1 MFLLLLPAVNG
12 NASIGT
18 LRTAEWTGLGG
29 DKNLV
34 RELVDGDAVRVGAS
48 RHVDEPLARSGINH
62 AHDWSVGHVASR
74 GVVAVV
80 AGVVPDFVSTA
91 ALIDLDLAGE
101 AGCAGRAGTVKHNQQ
116 GRELDAIMASA
127 PDQKIVARTL
137 DDASRHAVEGW
148 DNVDNHRASRISN
161 SRIDFVNAPDGDA
174 RLSGQSG
181 NRTIQVLHVKSAMQ

>member
-34 RELVDGDAVRVGAS
+34 RELVDSDAVGVGAS
-48 RHVDEPLARSGINH
+48 RHVDEPLARSGINY
-62 AHDWSVGHVASR
+62 AHDRTIGHVATG

-91 ALIDLDLAGE
+91 ALIDLDLAGK
-101 AGCAGRAGTVKHNQQ
+101 AGSASRAGTVKDDQQ
-116 GRELDAIMASA
+116 GWELDAIMASA
-127 PDQKIVARTL
+127 PD
-137 DDASRHAVEGW
+137 
-148 DNVDNHRASRISN
+148 
-161 SRIDFVNAPDGDA
+161 
-174 RLSGQSG
+174 
-181 NRTIQVLHVKSAMQ
+181 